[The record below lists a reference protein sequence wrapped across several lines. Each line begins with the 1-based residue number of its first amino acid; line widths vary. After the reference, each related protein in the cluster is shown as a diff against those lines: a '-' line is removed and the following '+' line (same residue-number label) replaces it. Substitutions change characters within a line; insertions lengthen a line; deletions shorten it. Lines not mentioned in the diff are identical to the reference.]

1 MKFALVKNAP
11 ERLVVNEIFHSIQ
24 GESSCSGR
32 PCAFVRL
39 TYCNIRCS
47 YCDTAYAFE
56 EGSEMSFDEILRTI
70 AGYGCKLVEVTG
82 GEPLLQEN
90 TPALLRRLCDEG
102 YDVML
107 ETGGT
112 LPVGGV
118 DPRVRRI
125 VDLKCPSS
133 RMSEKNCWE
142 NIRELKPTDEIKFV
156 IGTRED
162 YEWAKEA
169 MDRHGI
175 LGRCPVLMSAV
186 FGVLE
191 PVRLCEWILE
201 DRLDVRFQLQ
211 VHKYI
216 WDPQTR
222 GV

>member
-1 MKFALVKNAP
+1 MKFALVKNPP

-24 GESSCSGR
+24 GESSTAGR
-32 PCAFVRL
+32 PCVFIRL

-56 EGSEMSFDEILRTI
+56 EGSEMSFDEILRTVG
-70 AGYGCKLVEVTG
+70 GYGCTLVEVTG
-82 GEPLLQEN
+82 GEPLMQEN

-102 YDVML
+102 YEVML

-112 LPVGGV
+112 LPVASL

-125 VDLKCPSS
+125 IDLKCPSS

-142 NIRELKPTDEIKFV
+142 TIEELKQTDEIKFV

-162 YEWAKEA
+162 YEWAKEV
-169 MDRHGI
+169 MKRHGI
-175 LGRCPVLMSAV
+175 LRRCPVLMSTV

-216 WDPQTR
+216 WDPQMR

>member
-1 MKFALVKNAP
+1 MKFALVKNPP

-24 GESSCSGR
+24 GESSTAGR
-32 PCAFVRL
+32 PCVFIRL

-56 EGSEMSFDEILRTI
+56 EGSEMSFDEILRTVG
-70 AGYGCKLVEVTG
+70 GYGCTLVEVTG
-82 GEPLLQEN
+82 GEPLMQEN

-102 YDVML
+102 YEVML

-112 LPVGGV
+112 LPVASLE
-118 DPRVRRI
+118 PRVRRI
-125 VDLKCPSS
+125 IDLKCPSS

-142 NIRELKPTDEIKFV
+142 NIEELKQTDEIKFV

-162 YEWAKEA
+162 YEWAKEV
-169 MDRHGI
+169 MKRHGI
-175 LGRCPVLMSAV
+175 LRRCPVLMSTV

-216 WDPQTR
+216 WDPQMR